1 MGFIVLIAYQ
11 LCMCVCIVRAAE
23 DCPAGFERVEGMS
36 VHKCFYYYVDSTG
49 NMKSVVVFADALEIC
64 KGKNATVFEPNS
76 REDGETMIKFVKEKT
91 SGSYPY
97 MWINYRDIVD
107 QASFVD
113 PIPVEWWSDTFNK

>member
-1 MGFIVLIAYQ
+1 MG
-11 LCMCVCIVRAAE
+11 
-23 DCPAGFERVEGMS
+23 
-36 VHKCFYYYVDSTG
+36 KCFYYYVDSTG

-107 QASFVD
+107 QASFVRCKQLSVCLL
-113 PIPVEWWSDTFNK
+113 ILYGEPVHDGSNPS